1 MLRVLREK
9 KVYVARELVRAL
21 SHKNRDDMES
31 ALNAS
36 SVLIELVESEKT
48 LEIFMD
54 DDAKLIGE
62 IIDLA
67 VDQSNSHNQ

>member
-1 MLRVLREK
+1 
-9 KVYVARELVRAL
+9 
-21 SHKNRDDMES
+21 MEA

-62 IIDLA
+62 LIDLA

>member
-1 MLRVLREK
+1 
-9 KVYVARELVRAL
+9 
-21 SHKNRDDMES
+21 MEA

-48 LEIFMD
+48 LEIFMED
-54 DDAKLIGE
+54 DGKLIGE